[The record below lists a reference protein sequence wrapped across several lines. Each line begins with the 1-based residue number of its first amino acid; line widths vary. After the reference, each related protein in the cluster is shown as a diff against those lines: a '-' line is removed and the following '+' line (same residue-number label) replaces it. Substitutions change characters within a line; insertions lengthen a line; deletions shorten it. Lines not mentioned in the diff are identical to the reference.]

1 MRHCERTFEGTL
13 DPFAEE
19 VMVRWQARRAM
30 KPYVDVDA
38 VLDREAAKTAE
49 VQDVLDLMEYQ
60 FGK

>member
-1 MRHCERTFEGTL
+1 
-13 DPFAEE
+13 
-19 VMVRWQARRAM
+19 M